1 MTMTKKSF
9 FALAL
14 CSLLFAACTI
24 DGTVNDKPISKPE
37 KEQPTGPSTVSLF
50 GYFKTSGYTWNGA
63 DVVTVN
69 GDGTVTYEGQQW
81 GGYAMWLGD
90 GELSDLSAFSKLVIE
105 FTSATTVPSQVV
117 LNGEP
122 AINEWGQ
129 VGSVWADPGATKI
142 EMDFSSMN
150 VTNLSQVAL
159 QLAEAGTVVI
169 KAIYLVG
176 K

>member
-90 GELSDLSAFSKLVIE
+90 GELSDLSAFSKLVVE

-142 EMDFSSMN
+142 ELDFSSMN

>member
-24 DGTVNDKPISKPE
+24 DNTVNDKPISKPE

-50 GYFKTSGYTWNGA
+50 GYFKNSGYTWNGA

-69 GDGTVTYEGQQW
+69 SDGTVTYDGQQW

-105 FTSATTVPSQVV
+105 FASATSVPSQLV

-129 VGSVWADPGATKI
+129 VGSQWADPGTTKI

-150 VTNLSQVAL
+150 VSNLSQVAL

>member
-24 DGTVNDKPISKPE
+24 DNTVNDKPISKPE

-50 GYFKTSGYTWNGA
+50 GYFKNSGYTWNGA

-69 GDGTVTYEGQQW
+69 SDGTVTYDGQQW

-105 FTSATTVPSQVV
+105 FASATSVPSQLV

-129 VGSVWADPGATKI
+129 VGSKWADPGTTKI

-150 VTNLSQVAL
+150 VSNLSQVAL

>member
-1 MTMTKKSF
+1 MTMTKKSI
-9 FALAL
+9 FAIAL
-14 CSLLFAACTI
+14 CGLLFASCTL
-24 DGTVNDKPISKPE
+24 DNTVTDKPVSKPE
-37 KEQPTGPSTVSLF
+37 KEQASGPVTVSLF
-50 GYFKTSGYTWNGA
+50 GYFKNNGYTWNSN

-69 GDGTVTYEGQQW
+69 SNGTVTYDGQQW

-90 GELSDLSAFSKLVIE
+90 SELSDLSAFSKLVVE
-105 FTSATTVPSQVV
+105 FESATTVPSQLV

-129 VGSVWADPGATKI
+129 VGSKWADPGVTKI
-142 EMDFSSMN
+142 EMDFSGMTVN
-150 VTNLSQVAL
+150 NLSQVAL

-169 KAIYLVG
+169 KNIYLVG

>member
-1 MTMTKKSF
+1 MTKKSI

-50 GYFKTSGYTWNGA
+50 GYFKNNGYVWNEGGG
-63 DVVTVN
+63 DSFTVN
-69 GDGTVTYEGQQW
+69 GDGTVTYSGPQW
-81 GGYAMWLGD
+81 GGYAIYVAGS
-90 GELSDLSAFSKLVIE
+90 ELADLSAFSKFVIE
-105 FTSATTVPSQVV
+105 FAKATSVPCQLV

-122 AINEWGQ
+122 PINEWGQ
-129 VGSVWADPGATKI
+129 VGSAWADAGSTKL

-150 VTNLSQVAL
+150 VSNLSQFAI
-159 QLAEAGTVVI
+159 QLAEAGSIDI

>member
-1 MTMTKKSF
+1 MTKKSF

-24 DGTVNDKPISKPE
+24 DNTVNDKPISKPE

-50 GYFKTSGYTWNGA
+50 GYFKNSGYTWNGA

-69 GDGTVTYEGQQW
+69 SDGTVTYDGQQW

-90 GELSDLSAFSKLVIE
+90 GELSNLSAFSKLVVE
-105 FTSATTVPSQVV
+105 FASATSVPSQLV

-129 VGSVWADPGATKI
+129 VGSQWADPGATKI

-150 VTNLSQVAL
+150 VSNLSQVAL

>member
-24 DGTVNDKPISKPE
+24 DNTVNDKPISKPE

-50 GYFKTSGYTWNGA
+50 GYFKNSGYTWNGA

-69 GDGTVTYEGQQW
+69 SDGTVTYDGQQW

-90 GELSDLSAFSKLVIE
+90 GELSNLSAFSKLVVE
-105 FTSATTVPSQVV
+105 FASATSVPSQLV

-129 VGSVWADPGATKI
+129 VGSQWADPGATKI

-150 VTNLSQVAL
+150 VSNLSQVAL